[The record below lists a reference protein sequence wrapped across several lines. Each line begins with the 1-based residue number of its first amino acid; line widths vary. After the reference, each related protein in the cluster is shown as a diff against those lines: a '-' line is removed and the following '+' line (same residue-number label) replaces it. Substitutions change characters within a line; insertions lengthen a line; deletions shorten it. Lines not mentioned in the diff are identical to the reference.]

1 MRTSMALLLA
11 LIMAGGATALS
22 QPDPAAHH
30 APLPQ
35 RGRREFMEK
44 LGLNEKQK
52 TDIAGLRTEMEKTM
66 VGIQAKIK
74 IARIDMRNLVAAE
87 SPDKGAI
94 EGKMKEV
101 NDLQYQAKK
110 LTVDHIFAVYA
121 LLTPEQQKMFK
132 GQLMKRL
139 SGRGMRPMEHRWE
152 GFQGGMPDEQ
162 PAPR

>member
-1 MRTSMALLLA
+1 MALLLS
-11 LIMAGGATALS
+11 LILAGGTTALS
-22 QPDPAAHH
+22 QPDPAARH
-30 APLPQ
+30 APPPE

-52 TDIAGLRTEMEKTM
+52 TDIAGLRTEMEKSM

-110 LTVDHIFAVYA
+110 MTVDHIFAVYA

-132 GQLMKRL
+132 GQMMKRL

-152 GFQGGMPDEQ
+152 EFRGGMHDE

>member
-11 LIMAGGATALS
+11 LIMAGGAIALS

-35 RGRREFMEK
+35 KGRREFMEK

>member
-1 MRTSMALLLA
+1 MRTSLALLLA
-11 LIMAGGATALS
+11 LTMAGGATALS

-44 LGLNEKQK
+44 LGLTEKQK
-52 TDIAGLRTEMEKTM
+52 TDIAGLRTEMEKSL

-74 IARIDMRNLVAAE
+74 IARIDMKNLVAAE
-87 SPDKGAI
+87 SPDKASI

-110 LTVDHIFAVYA
+110 LTVDHLFAVYA
-121 LLTPEQQKMFK
+121 LLTPEQQKIFR
-132 GQLMKRL
+132 GQIMKRL
-139 SGRGMRPMEHRWE
+139 SGEGMRPMEHRGW
-152 GFQGGMPDEQ
+152 GHPGGMPDE

>member
-1 MRTSMALLLA
+1 MRTSLALLLA
-11 LIMAGGATALS
+11 LTMVGGATALS

-52 TDIAGLRTEMEKTM
+52 TDIAGLRTEMEKSL

-74 IARIDMRNLVAAE
+74 IARIDMKNLVAAE
-87 SPDKGAI
+87 SPDKAAI

-101 NDLQYQAKK
+101 SDLQYQAKK
-110 LTVDHIFAVYA
+110 LTVDHLFAVYA
-121 LLTPEQQKMFK
+121 LLTPEQQKMFR
-132 GQLMKRL
+132 GQMLKRL
-139 SGRGMRPMEHRWE
+139 SGDGMRTMGRRW
-152 GFQGGMPDEQ
+152 GGHPGGMPDE